1 MRSHC
6 MRQRRCYN
14 HALIGCNRSRDAC
27 GRRADGTSFRIDDLA
42 VSSRSGLWH
51 LAA

>member
-27 GRRADGTSFRIDDLA
+27 GRARAARP
-42 VSSRSGLWH
+42 SGSTIWQCP
-51 LAA
+51 LAAGSGTWPR